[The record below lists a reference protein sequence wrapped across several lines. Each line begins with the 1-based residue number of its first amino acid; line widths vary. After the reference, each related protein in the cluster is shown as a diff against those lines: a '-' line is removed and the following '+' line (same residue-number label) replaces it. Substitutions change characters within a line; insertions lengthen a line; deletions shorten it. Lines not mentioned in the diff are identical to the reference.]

1 MLIQLSL
8 KHDPLDQDCEYNY
21 WGL

>member
-1 MLIQLSL
+1 MLIQLSV
-8 KHDPLDQDCEYNY
+8 KHDPLNQDCEYNY